1 MESEQSQPQTRQPG
15 AGHTNQLGYP
25 AGLKFEQSALAPF
38 SGSRHSDT
46 RSRDT
51 LDVQSDSNL
60 RALHLIEHLF
70 DIKRGKA
77 LTVTILTVSEKPKI
91 LVADDSGT
99 IRALLKTAL
108 EGAGYEVDMADDG
121 LSAYELGRNAEY
133 DLIIMDQL
141 MPGLLGLEVI
151 ERWRDEGM
159 EAPVLMLTGVDDDR
173 TAVESFD
180 LGAVD
185 YVRKPFR
192 MTELMARI
200 RKRL

>member
-1 MESEQSQPQTRQPG
+1 M
-15 AGHTNQLGYP
+15 
-25 AGLKFEQSALAPF
+25 
-38 SGSRHSDT
+38 
-46 RSRDT
+46 
-51 LDVQSDSNL
+51 
-60 RALHLIEHLF
+60 F
-70 DIKRGKA
+70 DIKRERF
-77 LTVTILTVSEKPKI
+77 LIVTIRPVSEKRKI
-91 LVADDSGT
+91 LVADDSET

-108 EGAGYEVDMADDG
+108 EGSGYEVDMADDG
-121 LSAYELGRNAEY
+121 LSAYELGSKDEY
-133 DLIIMDQL
+133 DLVIMDQL